1 LFDALRDRVLEGDGF
16 GHFRYDPIQK
26 TDSRGAADDD
36 GASDR
41 SLPTEEKETP
51 MRTFRNALTTAGL
64 LILAP
69 SLASAQTA
77 PESLLKTV
85 PHQLGVDFDNPTDRA
100 VIDACKV
107 EKVVGPDKRVIGY
120 ALRDGQGKLLR
131 RYVDTNG
138 TPTQRKG
145 EEKAVGHL
153 DQWSYYQNG
162 FEVYRESDLDED
174 GTLAECRW
182 LNAGG
187 TRIGIIKGGKIVG
200 WKRIS
205 AEEASKVM
213 VQAIVS
219 QDLGLLESLMA
230 APEELA
236 AIGAPEALIEQVNT
250 AKAKRA
256 AAFEALTKGLVGWD
270 QKTHWQRFDGTMPHI
285 IPADAGLKDDLVLYE
300 NAFIFAGLPNGQGD
314 PMKVAYLQSPEI
326 IKIGDTWKFV
336 ELPRAIDPK
345 APPTTVVDAGF
356 RSILFREGAVGGGSA
371 PNPKLDAALKQL
383 ADYDQKTTPE
393 PDAPKAVVAEYL
405 VGRVKLLD
413 LVMKNA
419 GPEEKLNYLKQIVD
433 TLAQAYQTGVY
444 PPAGKALGEY
454 AGQQGKIAS
463 YAAFRKMLA
472 EYQLALEEPGANDV
486 AAQMK
491 FMTECDVF
499 LTALGKSDEAAEVL
513 LQLASLHEFDADE
526 AKAKTYYARLAED
539 FPSAPAGRKAAGA
552 IKRLGLVG
560 KTLELTGDG
569 LDGRPVSIEQYKGKT
584 VLVHFW
590 TSGVDSVRKDLP
602 DIVKVQEKFKA
613 KGFDVIGINLDT
625 DKAELE
631 TYLKSNPLPW
641 VQIYEEGGM
650 DSRLA
655 DEFGIIA
662 QPTMFLVD
670 GAGKVL
676 SCNIRNAAEL
686 ERFLEKLSASG
697 ATPIARQ

>member
-1 LFDALRDRVLEGDGF
+1 
-16 GHFRYDPIQK
+16 
-26 TDSRGAADDD
+26 
-36 GASDR
+36 
-41 SLPTEEKETP
+41 
-51 MRTFRNALTTAGL
+51 MRTFRNAITTAGL

-69 SLASAQTA
+69 NLAAAQTA

-85 PHQLGVDFDNPTDRA
+85 PHQLGVEFDNPTDKA

-131 RYVDTNG
+131 KYVDTNG

-145 EEKAVGHL
+145 ESKPVGHL

-162 FEVYRESDLDED
+162 FEVYRESDTDED
-174 GTLAECRW
+174 GTLDECRW

-187 TRIGIIKGGKIVG
+187 TRIGIVKGGKIVS

-205 AEEASKVM
+205 AEEASKVL
-213 VQAIVS
+213 VQAIVT
-219 QDLGLLESLMA
+219 QDLDLLETVMA
-230 APEELA
+230 TPEEMA
-236 AIGAPEALIEQVNT
+236 GVGAPESLIEQVKT

-285 IPADAGLKDDLVLYE
+285 IPADAGLKDDLTLYE

-314 PMKVAYLQSPEI
+314 PMKVAYLQSPEL
-326 IKIGDTWKFV
+326 IKLGETWKFV
-336 ELPRAIDPK
+336 ELPRPIDPK

-356 RSILFREGAVGGGSA
+356 RSTLFREGGVAGGSA
-371 PNPKLDAALKQL
+371 PNPQLDAALKGL
-383 ADYDQKTTPE
+383 ADYDQKNTPQ
-393 PDAPKAVVAEYL
+393 PDAPKAVQAEYL
-405 VGRVKLLD
+405 VGRIKLLD
-413 LVMKNA
+413 VVMKNA
-419 GPEEKLNYLKQIVD
+419 GEEKLNYLKQIVD

-444 PPAGKALGEY
+444 PAAGKALGEY

-472 EYQLALEEPGANDV
+472 EYQLALEEPGTNDV
-486 AAQMK
+486 AAQKK
-491 FMTECDVF
+491 FMTQCDEF
-499 LTALGKSDEAAEVL
+499 LTAYGKSDEAADVL
-513 LQLASLHEFDADE
+513 LQLASLYEFDADE
-526 AKAKTYYARLAED
+526 EKAKTYYGRLAD
-539 FPSAPAGRKAAGA
+539 GFPTTPAGRKAAGA

-560 KTLELTGDG
+560 KPLELSGDG
-569 LDGRPVSIEQYKGKT
+569 LDGKPVGIDQYKGKT

-602 DIVKVQEKFKA
+602 DILKVYEKFQS
-613 KGFDVIGINLDT
+613 KGFDVIGVNLDT
-625 DKAELE
+625 NKAEL
-631 TYLKSNPLPW
+631 TAYLKANPLPW
-641 VQIYEEGGM
+641 SQIYEEGGM

-655 DEFGIIA
+655 DDFGIIA

-670 GAGKVL
+670 GSGKVL

-686 ERFLEKLSASG
+686 ERFLDKLSAAD